1 MAAAGNPVIIGIPVP
16 FTAMQMQAEAKLF
29 PRRGGVFGPVAA
41 SSAAK
46 HDELAR
52 VFKKIEKRELKIQ
65 TDPEYGVG
73 SCHRTA
79 LDVEVDVL
87 WFRHRYIRY
96 TLNLPAQAVNLLD
109 THGDTGCILA
119 FTIPPTDVV

>member
-16 FTAMQMQAEAKLF
+16 FTAVQAQAEAKLF
-29 PRRGGVFGPVAA
+29 PQGGVFRPVAV

-46 HDELAR
+46 HDDLAR

-73 SCHRTA
+73 SRRHTA
-79 LDVEVDVL
+79 LDAEVDVL
-87 WFRHRYIRY
+87 WFCHRYIRY
-96 TLNLPAQAVNLLD
+96 TLNLPA
-109 THGDTGCILA
+109 
-119 FTIPPTDVV
+119 

>member
-16 FTAMQMQAEAKLF
+16 FTALQTQAEAKLF
-29 PRRGGVFGPVAA
+29 PQGGVFGPVAA

-52 VFKKIEKRELKIQ
+52 VLKKIEKRELKIQ

-73 SCHRTA
+73 SRRRTA
-79 LDVEVDVL
+79 LDAEVDVL

-96 TLNLPAQAVNLLD
+96 TLNLPA
-109 THGDTGCILA
+109 
-119 FTIPPTDVV
+119 

>member
-16 FTAMQMQAEAKLF
+16 FTAMQTQAEAKLF
-29 PRRGGVFGPVAA
+29 PRRGGGVFGPVAA

-46 HDELAR
+46 HDKLAP

-73 SCHRTA
+73 SRHRTA
-79 LDVEVDVL
+79 LDAEVDVL

-96 TLNLPAQAVNLLD
+96 TLNLSA
-109 THGDTGCILA
+109 
-119 FTIPPTDVV
+119 

>member
-1 MAAAGNPVIIGIPVP
+1 MAAAGNPVIIGILVP
-16 FTAMQMQAEAKLF
+16 FTAVQAQAEAKLF
-29 PRRGGVFGPVAA
+29 PQGGVFGPVAA

-46 HDELAR
+46 HDDLAQ

-73 SCHRTA
+73 SRRRTA
-79 LDVEVDVL
+79 LDAEVDVL

-96 TLNLPAQAVNLLD
+96 TLNL
-109 THGDTGCILA
+109 LA
-119 FTIPPTDVV
+119 